1 MARPGRLPG
10 GRAVAALA
18 TTAAGAAAGLDAQ
31 IALLTAILVIML
43 LAERRW
49 APEDRA
55 DHDDTDHDDPITDAI
70 TTRQEKPMKLLHSG
84 KVRDLYADG
93 DELIMVAS
101 DRMSVYDVV
110 LPTPVPDKGAIL
122 TQLSL
127 WWFERLRD
135 IVPNHVISAP
145 RVPAEWAGRA
155 IRCRRL
161 DMIKVECIARG
172 YLAGLGLQSYRESG
186 AISGV
191 ALPAGLA
198 EGAALPEPVFT
209 PTTKA
214 DLGEHDEFMDLGE
227 VARQV
232 GAAAAAQLRE
242 LTLAVYGRGQP
253 DRAGPRGH
261 HRRHQARVRPRRG
274 RHHHPGRR
282 GPDPGLLPVLAG
294 RPVAAGRRAAVPG
307 QAVRPRLVDEPGVG
321 QAAARPAHA
330 GRRGRGHPGAHTSR
344 PTSRSPARAGADR
357 APGAE
362 LAGFAADTP
371 VVAGYPSDSTVE
383 SFDYFT

>member
-1 MARPGRLPG
+1 
-10 GRAVAALA
+10 
-18 TTAAGAAAGLDAQ
+18 
-31 IALLTAILVIML
+31 
-43 LAERRW
+43 
-49 APEDRA
+49 
-55 DHDDTDHDDPITDAI
+55 
-70 TTRQEKPMKLLHSG
+70 MKLLHSG

-93 DELIMVAS
+93 DDVIMVAS

-135 IVPNHVISAP
+135 LVPNHVISAT
-145 RVPAEWAGRA
+145 RVPDEWAGRA
-155 IRCRRL
+155 IRCERL

-227 VARQV
+227 VGRQV
-232 GAAAAAQLRE
+232 GPEAAAQLRD
-242 LTLAVYGRGQP
+242 LTLAVYGRGHQTALARGVIIADTKLEFGRAP
-253 DRAGPRGH
+253 DGTITLADE
-261 HRRHQARVRPRRG
+261 VLT
-274 RHHHPGRR
+274 
-282 GPDPGLLPVLAG
+282 PDSS
-294 RPVAAGRRAAVPG
+294 RFW
-307 QAVRPRLVDEPGVG
+307 
-321 QAAARPAHA
+321 PASQW
-330 GRRGRGHPGAHTSR
+330 RPGAAQPSLDKQYVRDWSMSLGWDKR
-344 PTSRSPARAGADR
+344 PPAPPMPPDVVQATRARYVQAYEQITGETWR
-357 APGAE
+357 
-362 LAGFAADTP
+362 
-371 VVAGYPSDSTVE
+371 
-383 SFDYFT
+383 